1 LKLAARAREPLEMAQ
16 PKKLPRQFY
25 TRSDTL
31 LVARELLGQR
41 LVVPTPEGV
50 RVSGRIVETEAYMGP
65 EDRAAHSFGNRRTP
79 RTEPMYGAG
88 GISYVYFIYGMY
100 FQFNVVTG
108 PVSIPHAVLVRALEP
123 VEGFDVMRARRP
135 VKKDRD
141 LTNGPGKLCIAMG
154 IDRSLNRADLRGDR
168 IWIEAGEHT
177 IAGRDIASG
186 PRVGIDYAG
195 EFVDKPWR
203 FWIRDN
209 PYVSKVRSGQPGL
222 G

>member
-1 LKLAARAREPLEMAQ
+1 MAH

-31 LVARELLGQR
+31 LVARQLLGQR
-41 LVVPTPEGV
+41 LVVPTPDGT

-79 RTEPMYGAG
+79 RTEAMYGLG
-88 GISYVYFIYGMY
+88 GTAYVYFIYGMY

-108 PVSIPHAVLVRALEP
+108 QPSVPHAVLVRALEP
-123 VEGFDVMRARRP
+123 LEGLSVMRARRP
-135 VKKDRD
+135 VKNDRD
-141 LTNGPGKLCIAMG
+141 LTNGPGKLCIAMA
-154 IDRSLNRADLRGDR
+154 IDRSLNLADLRGDV
-168 IWIEAGEHT
+168 IWIEAGERA
-177 IAGRDIASG
+177 IADREIASG

-195 EFVDKPWR
+195 EFAHKPWR

-209 PYVSKVRSGQPGL
+209 PYVSKTKGQKPGL
-222 G
+222 R